1 MRITKTQLKKIIK
14 EELGKVTEMY
24 RDGAMPFLS
33 GDEDQGPGGM
43 LDRGDEHQQASQAI
57 VDFFAGMDE
66 VDWEA
71 NTSQGDMVK
80 FYNKLNEL
88 STEELKGILA
98 MWQQVLDERGQQGF
112 ADLFTNL
119 GA

>member
-43 LDRGDEHQQASQAI
+43 PDRGD
-57 VDFFAGMDE
+57 GMDE
-66 VDWEA
+66 VDWEG
-71 NTSQGDMVK
+71 NTSQGDMAK

-88 STEELKGILA
+88 STEELKSILA
-98 MWQQVLDERGQQGF
+98 MWQEILDERGQQGF
-112 ADLFTNL
+112 ADMFTNI
-119 GA
+119 GG